1 MSILYNLNYTNNVV
15 KTGKYK
21 GINYVIKTLGYYPTA
36 YVSYEIPE
44 SWEEECPVSIS
55 YRTVEYGPL
64 SALDKSK
71 EWTGW
76 DYCHQT
82 DCYTKFNETGRKYTI
97 KDILVDIKKVIN
109 FIKEKEK

>member
-36 YVSYEIPE
+36 YVSYDIPE
-44 SWEEECPVSIS
+44 KWEEECPASIS
-55 YRTVEYGPL
+55 YSSREFDLEG
-64 SALDKSK
+64 LDKSK

-82 DCYTKFNETGRKYTI
+82 DRYTKFNETGRKYII
-97 KDILVDIKKVIN
+97 KDILKDIKAVIN